1 LTESHRYAYL
11 IEVLDVRRLRVLREL
26 AARGTIAAAA
36 EALYLTPPAVSQQL
50 AKLERETG
58 VELLRKEGRSV
69 RLTEAARLLVAHSE
83 VILAQIEAA
92 EAELA
97 ATHGYGGELR
107 IAAFPTTIHAWLPRL
122 IAELTSSLP
131 GSVIRVIEREP
142 EDALSMVRVGDAD
155 LAIAHEYDRVPRR
168 VIDGV
173 ERVGLIEE
181 PMLLALAEH
190 HPRADGPVRLRDL
203 ADETTWIVPPP
214 PGVTCREQV
223 LRTCAAAGFEPIVG
237 SETYSYEAT
246 LALVA
251 AGAIALVPQ
260 MALSLAPGGVRFLTP
275 IDVSATRSIFAGVRQ
290 GSSRRPD
297 IAAAV
302 LALKNIAA
310 NETDPQLSAAQADAT
325 R

>member
-1 LTESHRYAYL
+1 
-11 IEVLDVRRLRVLREL
+11 VLDVRRLRVLREL

-97 ATHGYGGELR
+97 AAHGAYGGELR
-107 IAAFPTTIHAWLPRL
+107 VAAFPTAIHALLPRVIDDL
-122 IAELTSSLP
+122 ANRPP

-168 VIDGV
+168 VLDGV
-173 ERVGLIEE
+173 ERVALIEE
-181 PMLLALAEH
+181 PMFLALAEH

-260 MALSLAPGGVRFLTP
+260 MALSLAPAGVRFLTP
-275 IDVSATRSIFAGVRQ
+275 VDVSATRSIFAGVRH

-310 NETDPQLSAAQADAT
+310 SETDPKLSAAHDGLESVIA
-325 R
+325 